1 MTIPIEEY
9 NALKRSEHLLRR
21 LVYMNLTDIRK
32 NAREIREEARRC
44 LRHYPFDVHLIEMYA
59 DRIEKAKMPMWESDI
74 KRLRRDL

>member
-9 NALKRSEHLLRR
+9 NALKRTKNLLCRIIH
-21 LVYMNLTDIRK
+21 MNLTQIRK
-32 NAREIREEARRC
+32 NAKELREESRRC

-59 DRIEKAKMPMWESDI
+59 DRIEKNKMPMWESDI